1 MLISKNLNYSASDQ
15 EMFWTASFFVS
26 AECLLKTNRRLL
38 VLKWCLL
45 DIKLYYFCLVT
56 DYKTKDWLSNVLQ

>member
-1 MLISKNLNYSASDQ
+1 MLISKNLNYSASVQ
-15 EMFWTASFFVS
+15 EMFWAASFFVS

-45 DIKLYYFCLVT
+45 DIKLYYFCLIT
-56 DYKTKDWLSNVLQ
+56 DYELKVQLSNVLQ

>member
-1 MLISKNLNYSASDQ
+1 MLISKNLNYSASVQ
-15 EMFWTASFFVS
+15 EMFWAASFFVS

-45 DIKLYYFCLVT
+45 DIKLFIFV
-56 DYKTKDWLSNVLQ
+56 